1 MPKRIL
7 IVDDEP
13 DILRVVIFRLKKSGY
28 EVLTAID
35 GQAALDLIQKEPLD
49 LIILDLR
56 LPIIGGLEVC
66 KQIKS
71 NDKFKHIPV
80 ILFTA
85 STGSI
90 KEKAAEACANDYL
103 IKPFEPEVFLQKIK
117 TFIG

>member
-28 EVLTAID
+28 EVLTAVN
-35 GQAALDLIQKEPLD
+35 GQEALDLIQKEPLD

-56 LPIIGGLEVC
+56 LPLISGLEVC

-71 NDKFKHIPV
+71 NDKLKHIPV

-85 STGSI
+85 STNCV
-90 KEKAAEACANDYL
+90 KEKAIEVCADDYL
-103 IKPFEPEVFLQKIK
+103 IKPFEPEIFLQKVK
-117 TFIG
+117 KLIG